1 MFRFEKEIYLYILF
15 AIPLFTIIFVI
26 VRIARKKA
34 LSNFA
39 ETELLNKLIPNV
51 SKYKATFK
59 FAILMI
65 ALALIILGVANPE
78 LGTKLENIKR
88 EGVEVMIALDVSNSM
103 LAEDIK
109 PSRLERAK
117 QSINKLIDQLSNDKI
132 GIVVFAGESFLQ
144 LPITTDYSAAKLLL
158 STVDVDMIG
167 TQGTAIGSAIEMA
180 KKSFDMNNR
189 KVNKVLII
197 ITDGENHEDDALGKA
212 SEISKDGVIVH
223 TIGMGSI
230 KGSPIPIFNN
240 GNRSDFIRDR
250 SGEIVIT
257 KLNADALQQIAAAGN
272 GKFIRSG
279 TTDPD
284 LGQLIK
290 EINKLDKTQFET
302 KQFTD
307 FETKFQY
314 FLFAGLLLLIAELFL
329 TEEKNKMIG
338 QLVQLVGG
346 KQK

>member
-1 MFRFEKEIYLYILF
+1 MFRFEREIYLYLLF
-15 AIPLFTIIFVI
+15 SIPLFVSIFVI
-26 VRIARKKA
+26 IRIARKKA
-34 LSNFA
+34 LLRFA
-39 ETELLNKLIPNV
+39 ETDLLEKLMPNV
-51 SKYKATFK
+51 SSLKASLK
-59 FAILMI
+59 FFLLML
-65 ALALIILGVANPE
+65 ALAFIVLGVANPE
-78 LGTKLENIKR
+78 LGTKLENVKR

-117 QSINKLIDQLSNDKI
+117 QSINKLIDQLNNDKI
-132 GIVVFAGESFLQ
+132 GLVVFAGESFLQ

-167 TQGTAIGSAIEMA
+167 TQGTAIGSAIEMS

-212 SEISKDGVIVH
+212 SEIAKDGVIVH
-223 TIGMGSI
+223 TIGMGSV

-257 KLNADALQQIAAAGN
+257 KLNADALQQIASSGN

-290 EINKLDKTQFET
+290 EINKLDKTQFES

-307 FETKFQY
+307 FDTKFQY
-314 FLFAGLLLLIAELFL
+314 FIFAGLLFLIAELLL

-338 QLVQLVGG
+338 QLVKIVGG
-346 KQK
+346 NRK